1 MAKVYDSILDLVGKT
16 PLVELIRI
24 EEKEGLQAKLIA
36 KVESFNPAGSV
47 KDRIAKAMIED
58 AEAKGLLKEGS
69 VIIEPTSGNTGIGLA
84 AAATVKGYR
93 MILTMPETMSVERR
107 NIVKAYGA
115 EVVLTDGTKGMKG
128 AIEKADELAKEIP
141 NSFIAGQFVN
151 PANPATHKKTTGPEI
166 WEDTDGEVD
175 IFVAGVGTGGTI
187 TGTGE
192 YLKEKKPEVKIVA
205 VEPASSPVLSE
216 GVSGPHKIQGI
227 GAGFVLET
235 LISSI
240 YEKKNFDKLK
250 DRAFQQF
257 KDRIAQKNQE
267 QDIYISRPNWNRIFN
282 IAACIIIAFF
292 AGIGVMYFT
301 GNQRLSDQT
310 LSYSVE
316 SPRGSKLKLSLPDG
330 TSVWLNADSK
340 LLYDNNFGIN
350 NRDVTLCGEGYFE
363 VSKNKNLPFQV
374 VSDDIKVEVLGT
386 KFNVKNYPEDPNIK
400 VALLEGS
407 VMLYDS
413 LESTIL
419 KPNQIAQYDKQNK
432 KTTLKTI
439 AAENTSAWI
448 NGHLYFDEE
457 NMETIALALER
468 AFDVN
473 ITIKDE
479 TLKKM
484 IFYGDFIIESNN
496 IDEIM
501 NIMAATNKF
510 NYHYKIRK
518 NEIEIFQ

>member
-1 MAKVYDSILDLVGKT
+1 MYHYCILCRNRSNVLYWESKT
-16 PLVELIRI
+16 LRSNTILFGRISTRI
-24 EEKEGLQAKLIA
+24 EIK
-36 KVESFNPAGSV
+36 
-47 KDRIAKAMIED
+47 
-58 AEAKGLLKEGS
+58 
-69 VIIEPTSGNTGIGLA
+69 
-84 AAATVKGYR
+84 TVSPG
-93 MILTMPETMSVERR
+93 R
-107 NIVKAYGA
+107 NI
-115 EVVLTDGTKGMKG
+115 GM
-128 AIEKADELAKEIP
+128 
-141 NSFIAGQFVN
+141 
-151 PANPATHKKTTGPEI
+151 
-166 WEDTDGEVD
+166 
-175 IFVAGVGTGGTI
+175 
-187 TGTGE
+187 
-192 YLKEKKPEVKIVA
+192 
-205 VEPASSPVLSE
+205 
-216 GVSGPHKIQGI
+216 
-227 GAGFVLET
+227 
-235 LISSI
+235 
-240 YEKKNFDKLK
+240 
-250 DRAFQQF
+250 
-257 KDRIAQKNQE
+257 AQC
-267 QDIYISRPNWNRIFN
+267 RF
-282 IAACIIIAFF
+282 
-292 AGIGVMYFT
+292 
-301 GNQRLSDQT
+301 
-310 LSYSVE
+310 
-316 SPRGSKLKLSLPDG
+316 
-330 TSVWLNADSK
+330 
-340 LLYDNNFGIN
+340 NNFGIN
-350 NRDVTLCGEGYFE
+350 NRNVTLCGEGYFE

>member
-1 MAKVYDSILDLVGKT
+1 MKRADIHTEHINNLILSFLNRTISSTDLKV
-16 PLVELIRI
+16 
-24 EEKEGLQAKLIA
+24 
-36 KVESFNPAGSV
+36 
-47 KDRIAKAMIED
+47 
-58 AEAKGLLKEGS
+58 LKEW
-69 VIIEPTSGNTGIGLA
+69 IDEN
-84 AAATVKGYR
+84 
-93 MILTMPETMSVERR
+93 ED
-107 NIVKAYGA
+107 NKAYFS
-115 EVVLTDGTKGMKG
+115 
-128 AIEKADELAKEIP
+128 EI
-141 NSFIAGQFVN
+141 Q
-151 PANPATHKKTTGPEI
+151 KI
-166 WEDTDGEVD
+166 W
-175 IFVAGVGTGGTI
+175 
-187 TGTGE
+187 
-192 YLKEKKPEVKIVA
+192 
-205 VEPASSPVLSE
+205 
-216 GVSGPHKIQGI
+216 
-227 GAGFVLET
+227 

-267 QDIYISRPNWNRIFN
+267 QDIYISRPNWNRIFY

-473 ITIKDE
+473 IVRFLRAGAHGRYDLRSTVRRRGRKDE
-479 TLKKM
+479 
-484 IFYGDFIIESNN
+484 GPESRYVPRGRCRQGLRCQSQGAQKAQRLGRELRRDRLHQLRAHQPVHGERQGKAHLNRYFPRHVGEN
-496 IDEIM
+496 SG
-501 NIMAATNKF
+501 
-510 NYHYKIRK
+510 
-518 NEIEIFQ
+518 

>member
-1 MAKVYDSILDLVGKT
+1 MKRADIHTEHINNLILSFLNRTISSTDLKV
-16 PLVELIRI
+16 
-24 EEKEGLQAKLIA
+24 
-36 KVESFNPAGSV
+36 
-47 KDRIAKAMIED
+47 
-58 AEAKGLLKEGS
+58 LKEW
-69 VIIEPTSGNTGIGLA
+69 IDEN
-84 AAATVKGYR
+84 
-93 MILTMPETMSVERR
+93 ED
-107 NIVKAYGA
+107 NKAYFS
-115 EVVLTDGTKGMKG
+115 
-128 AIEKADELAKEIP
+128 EI
-141 NSFIAGQFVN
+141 Q
-151 PANPATHKKTTGPEI
+151 KI
-166 WEDTDGEVD
+166 W
-175 IFVAGVGTGGTI
+175 
-187 TGTGE
+187 
-192 YLKEKKPEVKIVA
+192 
-205 VEPASSPVLSE
+205 
-216 GVSGPHKIQGI
+216 
-227 GAGFVLET
+227 

-267 QDIYISRPNWNRIFN
+267 QDIYISRPNWNRIFY

-439 AAENTSAWI
+439 EAENTSAWI

-473 ITIKDE
+473 ITIKDDA
-479 TLKKM
+479 LKKM

>member
-1 MAKVYDSILDLVGKT
+1 
-16 PLVELIRI
+16 
-24 EEKEGLQAKLIA
+24 
-36 KVESFNPAGSV
+36 
-47 KDRIAKAMIED
+47 
-58 AEAKGLLKEGS
+58 
-69 VIIEPTSGNTGIGLA
+69 
-84 AAATVKGYR
+84 
-93 MILTMPETMSVERR
+93 
-107 NIVKAYGA
+107 
-115 EVVLTDGTKGMKG
+115 
-128 AIEKADELAKEIP
+128 
-141 NSFIAGQFVN
+141 
-151 PANPATHKKTTGPEI
+151 
-166 WEDTDGEVD
+166 
-175 IFVAGVGTGGTI
+175 
-187 TGTGE
+187 
-192 YLKEKKPEVKIVA
+192 
-205 VEPASSPVLSE
+205 
-216 GVSGPHKIQGI
+216 
-227 GAGFVLET
+227 
-235 LISSI
+235 
-240 YEKKNFDKLK
+240 
-250 DRAFQQF
+250 
-257 KDRIAQKNQE
+257 
-267 QDIYISRPNWNRIFN
+267 
-282 IAACIIIAFF
+282 
-292 AGIGVMYFT
+292 MYFT

-479 TLKKM
+479 TLKTM

>member
-1 MAKVYDSILDLVGKT
+1 MKRADIHTEHINNLILSFLNRTISSTDLKV
-16 PLVELIRI
+16 
-24 EEKEGLQAKLIA
+24 
-36 KVESFNPAGSV
+36 
-47 KDRIAKAMIED
+47 
-58 AEAKGLLKEGS
+58 LKEW
-69 VIIEPTSGNTGIGLA
+69 IDEN
-84 AAATVKGYR
+84 
-93 MILTMPETMSVERR
+93 ED
-107 NIVKAYGA
+107 NKAYFS
-115 EVVLTDGTKGMKG
+115 
-128 AIEKADELAKEIP
+128 EI
-141 NSFIAGQFVN
+141 Q
-151 PANPATHKKTTGPEI
+151 KI
-166 WEDTDGEVD
+166 W
-175 IFVAGVGTGGTI
+175 
-187 TGTGE
+187 
-192 YLKEKKPEVKIVA
+192 
-205 VEPASSPVLSE
+205 
-216 GVSGPHKIQGI
+216 
-227 GAGFVLET
+227 

-267 QDIYISRPNWNRIFN
+267 QDIYISRPNWNRIFY

-363 VSKNKNLPFQV
+363 VSKNK
-374 VSDDIKVEVLGT
+374 
-386 KFNVKNYPEDPNIK
+386 
-400 VALLEGS
+400 
-407 VMLYDS
+407 
-413 LESTIL
+413 

>member
-1 MAKVYDSILDLVGKT
+1 MNKDDEIREELSDLWCKEITGQLKGS
-16 PLVELIRI
+16 EKIRLQNLI
-24 EEKEGLQAKLIA
+24 EEREFPFPDRKRWLARLRQKEEFDSAIAYRKFLQYKNRKRWWRFGRIGLTAAAAVLLFVGIGLVWRHREQLRSVPPLTVKNEV
-36 KVESFNPAGSV
+36 VEPGRS
-47 KDRIAKAMIED
+47 KAMITLANGEKIVLGDKKQQLIGED
-58 AEAKGLLKEGS
+58 GTLLNLDSAIVEYKGKQKTPAL
-69 VIIEPTSGNTGIGLA
+69 VYNTIDIPIGGEYQLVLA
-84 AAATVKGYR
+84 
-93 MILTMPETMSVERR
+93 
-107 NIVKAYGA
+107 
-115 EVVLTDGTKGMKG
+115 DGTK
-128 AIEKADELAKEIP
+128 
-141 NSFIAGQFVN
+141 
-151 PANPATHKKTTGPEI
+151 
-166 WEDTDGEVD
+166 
-175 IFVAGVGTGGTI
+175 
-187 TGTGE
+187 
-192 YLKEKKPEVKIVA
+192 
-205 VEPASSPVLSE
+205 
-216 GVSGPHKIQGI
+216 
-227 GAGFVLET
+227 
-235 LISSI
+235 
-240 YEKKNFDKLK
+240 
-250 DRAFQQF
+250 
-257 KDRIAQKNQE
+257 
-267 QDIYISRPNWNRIFN
+267 
-282 IAACIIIAFF
+282 
-292 AGIGVMYFT
+292 
-301 GNQRLSDQT
+301 
-310 LSYSVE
+310 
-316 SPRGSKLKLSLPDG
+316 
-330 TSVWLNADSK
+330 VWLNADSK

-374 VSDDIKVEVLGT
+374 ISDDIKVEVLGT

-439 AAENTSAWI
+439 EAENTSAWI

-473 ITIKDE
+473 ITIKDD